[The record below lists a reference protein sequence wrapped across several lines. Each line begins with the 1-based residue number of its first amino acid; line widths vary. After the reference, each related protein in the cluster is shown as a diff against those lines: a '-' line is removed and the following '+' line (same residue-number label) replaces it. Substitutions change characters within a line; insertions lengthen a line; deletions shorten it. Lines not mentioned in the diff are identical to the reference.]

1 LIEQAWRS
9 HVRHTV
15 SYFVM
20 QTPMWIPQAMVALGA
35 FMLWLALLARLVRLI
50 IHDAP
55 DLADDREVGQG
66 AAE

>member
-1 LIEQAWRS
+1 MRKGERTASDAANEISPIGRA
-9 HVRHTV
+9 
-15 SYFVM
+15 
-20 QTPMWIPQAMVALGA
+20 
-35 FMLWLALLARLVRLI
+35 LARLVRLI

>member
-1 LIEQAWRS
+1 
-9 HVRHTV
+9 
-15 SYFVM
+15 
-20 QTPMWIPQAMVALGA
+20 MWIPQAMVALGA